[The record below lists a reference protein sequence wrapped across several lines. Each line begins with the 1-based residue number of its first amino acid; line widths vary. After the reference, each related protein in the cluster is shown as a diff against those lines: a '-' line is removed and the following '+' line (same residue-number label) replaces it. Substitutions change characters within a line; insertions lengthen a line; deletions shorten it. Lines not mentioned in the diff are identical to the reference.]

1 MNYNREPKGV
11 STFINSYLETVSFDL
26 EYISYGE
33 FRTMIVTFINECEPN
48 MNVFSSFLHVLSGR
62 VSVNAA
68 SALRSHLRVF
78 SKEVYMKANLT
89 T

>member
-11 STFINSYLETVSFDL
+11 STFINAYLETVSLDL

-33 FRTMIVTFINECEPN
+33 FRTMIVTFIKESEPN
-48 MNVFSSFLHVLSGR
+48 MNVFSSFLHVLSSR
-62 VSVNAA
+62 VSPNAG

-78 SKEVYMKANLT
+78 SKEVYTKADLT
-89 T
+89 V